1 MVPSAF
7 ALLIKTWVAF
17 VEDVVVELV
26 VEEDVVVELVVEEDV
41 VVELVVDLPVND
53 GAIKITAAAAIR
65 IITITTIAVT
75 VVLMAVR

>member
-1 MVPSAF
+1 
-7 ALLIKTWVAF
+7 LLIKTWVAL
-17 VEDVVVELV
+17 VDDVVVELV
-26 VEEDVVVELVVEEDV
+26 VDDVVVELVVDDV

-53 GAIKITAAAAIR
+53 GAIKIAAPAAIR

>member
-17 VEDVVVELV
+17 V
-26 VEEDVVVELVVEEDV
+26 EDVVVELVVEEDV